1 MKTVEIELSDQA
13 VLGLDRDIGELADE
27 LRAAAA
33 AKLYEIGRVSQEI
46 GAEIAEMSRSAFIS
60 YLSRLRV
67 SPMQETADEAL
78 AGARLILGE

>member
-33 AKLYEIGRVSQEI
+33 AKLYEIGRVSLEI
-46 GAEIAEMSRSAFIS
+46 GAEIAGMSRSAFIS

>member
-13 VLGLDRDIGELADE
+13 VLGLDRELQELAGE

-46 GAEIAEMSRSAFIS
+46 AAEIAGMSRGDFIS
-60 YLSRLRV
+60 YLSRVRV
-67 SPMQETADEAL
+67 SPVQETAEEAIS
-78 AGARLILGE
+78 GAKLILGE

>member
-1 MKTVEIELSDQA
+1 MITVGIELSDQA
-13 VLGLDRDIGELADE
+13 VLGLDRNVDELAGE

-46 GAEIAEMSRSAFIS
+46 AAEIAGMSRGEFIS

-67 SPMQETADEAL
+67 SPLQETADEAL
-78 AGARLILGE
+78 DGARLILGE

>member
-13 VLGLDRDIGELADE
+13 VLGLDRDMDELADE

-46 GAEIAEMSRSAFIS
+46 AAEIAGMRRSDFIS
-60 YLSRLRV
+60 YLSRVRV
-67 SPMQETADEAL
+67 SPMQETAAEAL